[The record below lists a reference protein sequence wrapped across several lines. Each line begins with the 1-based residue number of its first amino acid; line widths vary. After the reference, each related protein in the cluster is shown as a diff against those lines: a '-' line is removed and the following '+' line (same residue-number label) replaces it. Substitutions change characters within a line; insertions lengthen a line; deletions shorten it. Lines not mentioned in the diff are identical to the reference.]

1 MRKGIEHVIKYVE
14 DDGTQKELKI
24 NISFVPNIA
33 IKKYNEIM
41 SIAHNVQKTWDEMN
55 YILAD
60 MSAIEKEKA
69 DGWKQKKLDL
79 EMKYIEKTNAIRE
92 NGDEY
97 FFNKRLELIFLL
109 LKKNGV
115 TDEKFFNSDF
125 WDSCVDPMDIM
136 DFINVAIWKDNPEGK
151 KKVM

>member
-1 MRKGIEHVIKYVE
+1 MRKEIEHTIKYVE

-115 TDEKFFNSDF
+115 TDEKFFNPDF
-125 WDSCVDPMDIM
+125 WDSCVDPADIM
-136 DFINVAIWKDNPEGK
+136 DFINSAIWKDNFKDK